1 MSNPEFPSSYQP
13 DPRLAGGFADAPE
26 DGRGR
31 SGDRGSPG
39 RGPAARGEG
48 PAYPGRGRGGSRGYQ
63 AAADDGWGRPGA
75 SGRTANGRTANGRTA
90 TGDGGGR
97 TGRQWLRGS
106 QEPRGRDQEPRGR
119 DGRDEGGPRGRQPTS
134 RSRGRAP
141 GQGTV
146 GTRGTSASR
155 ERYAAARERYAARV
169 GAAGAARTGGAGQD
183 AGVAYRDSGGNG
195 NGYPGNGRGGPGY
208 PGNGYG
214 GRRPGGSVAL
224 KEPDVRRRP
233 GRHSGGGGGGGGGF
247 GGDGREHR
255 KGDWWR
261 HWTLKKA
268 VSVGAIAAGAMVVL
282 GAAGVG
288 IAYAKTPV
296 PTDRSLSAT
305 QAASIVYFGNNKTRV
320 GQFGT
325 VDRQLLLYN
334 QIPLVLRNAVVAA
347 EDKNFWH
354 EGGISP
360 TGILRAAYY
369 DLTNSGGNLQGGST
383 ITQQLVR
390 NYYANIGT
398 AQTVSR
404 KIKEIF
410 IAQKLAQKT
419 SKEQIL
425 KEYLNTV
432 YFGGGAYGVGAAAQ
446 YYFGLPPSQINRITP
461 AQAAMIA
468 AMIQSP
474 SGYSP
479 NPKAGASYQALVARW
494 HYVLNAMAGT
504 GTLSPQDAAK
514 AKFPTVVKP
523 FNNSWGGYR
532 GYIMQA
538 VQNELHNTY
547 GYSPERLNTMGLH
560 IVTTFSKPL
569 MDSLYATV
577 AQDRALMKA
586 GTPPTPP
593 FGAHVGCGSRGCL
606 PGYVRIGA
614 VLENPANGAI
624 VAMYSG
630 PNYNGKQK
638 FPKLDNALQ
647 SRQQVGSSF
656 KPYVLATAVKQG
668 MNVQTSRLNGFSP
681 LWIPPDS
688 LPQTFAS
695 LQQPSVQ
702 IPQAGDYYQVVNDE
716 VSNPNRPVSV
726 VEATAMSL
734 NTAYAD
740 LWHRVAATNGQE
752 NVVNMAKA
760 FGVNVSHFKDGGS
773 GLADDEGQAGTAL
786 GQASLTVEE
795 QATMI
800 ATLAN
805 GGVYHTPHVVKD
817 IIAGNATTPAKV
829 NQREVLTPDE
839 TAEVDYAM
847 SFDMGSMG
855 TANGLGLTNGQTVI
869 AKTGTTNL
877 SQQAFFLGATPRYA
891 MAVGMFVNDNQC
903 EQILPASEQALCSSQ
918 QALAFQP
925 PPKVQTLFGVGGLA
939 GYGGQWPAII
949 WHDYFMKNFNSVP
962 VQSWPALPAN
972 FGSAW
977 NLVPPLPKPKPRPRE
992 CNGNGNPFR
1001 CRNQNQPPVICLPN
1015 SPIPCPTAPPP
1026 GGGGGGGGGAGGG
1039 AGTVGGV
1046 AAGGIVATGLTVTML
1061 PAGIRRWRPRR
1072 RRRGPGAGKR
1082 KT

>member
-1 MSNPEFPSSYQP
+1 VSNPEFPSSYRP

-26 DGRGR
+26 DRRERPGG
-31 SGDRGSPG
+31 RGSPG
-39 RGPAARGEG
+39 RGAAARSED
-48 PAYPGRGRGGSRGYQ
+48 PGYRDRGRNGSGGYQ
-63 AAADDGWGRPGA
+63 AADEGDSRSGRPWSRA
-75 SGRTANGRTANGRTA
+75 
-90 TGDGGGR
+90 D
-97 TGRQWLRGS
+97 RG
-106 QEPRGRDQEPRGR
+106 QEPRGRGTHEETSSRGR
-119 DGRDEGGPRGRQPTS
+119 QGTSRPRGRQP
-134 RSRGRAP
+134 
-141 GQGTV
+141 GQGTL

-155 ERYAAARERYAARV
+155 ERYAAARERYAARI
-169 GAAGAARTGGAGQD
+169 GAAVAGRPGSAGAGQD
-183 AGVAYRDSGGNG
+183 AGATYGGGNG
-195 NGYPGNGRGGPGY
+195 NGYNGNGHNGTGY
-208 PGNGYG
+208 PGNG
-214 GRRPGGSVAL
+214 GRRPGGSTAL

-233 GRHSGGGGGGGGGF
+233 GRH
-247 GGDGREHR
+247 GGDDGGSRGGREHR

-268 VSVGAIAAGAMVVL
+268 VSIAAIAAGVMVIL

-288 IAYAKTPV
+288 IAYSKTPV
-296 PTDRSLSAT
+296 PTDPQLSAI
-305 QAASIVYFGNNKTRV
+305 QSASTVYFSNNKTRV
-320 GQFGT
+320 GQFGS
-325 VDRQLLLYN
+325 VDRQVLLYN
-334 QIPLVLRNAVVAA
+334 QIPANIRNAVVAA

-369 DLTNSGGNLQGGST
+369 DLTSSGGNLQGGST

-398 AQTVSR
+398 AQTVTR
-404 KIKEIF
+404 KVKEIF
-410 IAQKLAQKT
+410 VAQKLAQNT

-446 YYFGLPPSQINRITP
+446 YYFGLSPSQINQITP

-474 SGYSP
+474 SYYKP
-479 NPKAGASYQALVARW
+479 NPKAGVPYQTLVARW
-494 HYVLNAMAGT
+494 HYVINAMAGM

-538 VQNELHNTY
+538 VQNELQQTY
-547 GYSPERLNTMGLH
+547 GYTPEQLSTKGLH
-560 IVTTFSKPL
+560 IVTTFSKSL

-577 AQDRALMKA
+577 NQNRALMKA

-593 FGAHVGCGSRGCL
+593 FGAHVGCGPKGCL
-606 PGYVRIGA
+606 PSYVRVGA

-624 VAMYSG
+624 LAMYSG
-630 PNYNGKQK
+630 QNYKKVQY
-638 FPKLDNALQ
+638 DNALQ
-647 SRQQVGSSF
+647 SRNQVGSSF

-681 LWIPPDS
+681 LWVPPDS
-688 LPQTFAS
+688 LPMTFAS
-695 LQQPSVQ
+695 LKDPGIVSDYEVQ
-702 IPQAGDYYQVVNDE
+702 NDE

-740 LWHRVAATNGQE
+740 LWHRVALTNGQYS
-752 NVVNMAKA
+752 VVNMAKA
-760 FGVNVSHFKDGGS
+760 FGVDVSPPNNQGTGGS
-773 GLADDEGQAGTAL
+773 GLVTMGDLAGTAL

-795 QATMI
+795 QANMI
-800 ATLAN
+800 ATLAD
-805 GGVYHTPHVVKD
+805 GGVYHTPHVIKD
-817 IIAGNATTPAKV
+817 IIVGNATTPAKV
-829 NQREVLTPDE
+829 NQREVLTPDQA
-839 TAEVDYAM
+839 AEVDYAM

-877 SQQAFFLGATPRYA
+877 SQSAFFLGATPRYA
-891 MAVGMFVNDNQC
+891 MAVGMFVNKPHCPPRLQ
-903 EQILPASEQALCSSQ
+903 SLCTST
-918 QALAFQP
+918 QALAFAP
-925 PPKVQTLFGVGGLA
+925 PSGVQTLFGVGGLA

-949 WHDYFMKNFNSVP
+949 WHDYFTKNFNSVP

-977 NLVPPLPKPKPRPRE
+977 NLVPPLPKPKPQPRP
-992 CNGNGNPFR
+992 CNNDNGHPFR
-1001 CRNQNQPPVICLPN
+1001 CQNGNQPPVICLPG
-1015 SPIPCPTAPPP
+1015 SPVPCPGPTLVPPVGG
-1026 GGGGGGGGGAGGG
+1026 GGGGGGGGGAGG
-1039 AGTVGGV
+1039 AGTVGGA
-1046 AAGGIVATGLTVTML
+1046 AAGGIVTTGLTVTML
-1061 PAGIRRWRPRR
+1061 PAGARRWRVRR
-1072 RRRGPGAGKR
+1072 RQRGPGAGKR

>member
-1 MSNPEFPSSYQP
+1 
-13 DPRLAGGFADAPE
+13 
-26 DGRGR
+26 
-31 SGDRGSPG
+31 
-39 RGPAARGEG
+39 
-48 PAYPGRGRGGSRGYQ
+48 
-63 AAADDGWGRPGA
+63 
-75 SGRTANGRTANGRTA
+75 
-90 TGDGGGR
+90 
-97 TGRQWLRGS
+97 
-106 QEPRGRDQEPRGR
+106 
-119 DGRDEGGPRGRQPTS
+119 
-134 RSRGRAP
+134 
-141 GQGTV
+141 
-146 GTRGTSASR
+146 
-155 ERYAAARERYAARV
+155 
-169 GAAGAARTGGAGQD
+169 
-183 AGVAYRDSGGNG
+183 
-195 NGYPGNGRGGPGY
+195 
-208 PGNGYG
+208 
-214 GRRPGGSVAL
+214 
-224 KEPDVRRRP
+224 
-233 GRHSGGGGGGGGGF
+233 
-247 GGDGREHR
+247 
-255 KGDWWR
+255 
-261 HWTLKKA
+261 
-268 VSVGAIAAGAMVVL
+268 
-282 GAAGVG
+282 
-288 IAYAKTPV
+288 
-296 PTDRSLSAT
+296 
-305 QAASIVYFGNNKTRV
+305 
-320 GQFGT
+320 

-369 DLTNSGGNLQGGST
+369 DLTNSSGNLQGGST

-479 NPKAGASYQALVARW
+479 NPKAGASYQALVFRW
-494 HYVLNAMAGT
+494 HYVLSAMVGM
-504 GTLSPQDAAK
+504 GTLSPQQAAK
-514 AKFPTVVKP
+514 AKFPTVIKP
-523 FNNSWGGYR
+523 FNNSWSGYR

-538 VQNELHNTY
+538 VQNELRRTY
-547 GYSPERLNTMGLH
+547 GYQPEQLNTMGLH
-560 IVTTFSKPL
+560 IVTTFSKSL

-577 AQDRALMKA
+577 RQNRALMKA

-593 FGAHVGCGSRGCL
+593 FGAHVGCGPKGCL
-606 PGYVRIGA
+606 PGFVNIGA

-624 VAMYSG
+624 LAMYSG
-630 PNYNGKQK
+630 PNYNGKQAH
-638 FPKLDNALQ
+638 PKLDNALQ

-668 MNVQTSRLNGFSP
+668 MNVQTSRLTGFSP
-681 LWIPPDS
+681 LWIPPDTAPMT
-688 LPQTFAS
+688 LAS
-695 LQQPSVQ
+695 LKDPGASMPGSFEVQ
-702 IPQAGDYYQVVNDE
+702 NDE

-726 VEATAMSL
+726 IEATAMSL
-734 NTAYAD
+734 NTAYTD
-740 LWHRVAATNGQE
+740 LWHRVALTNGDPNGPN

-760 FGVNVSHFKDGGS
+760 FGVDVKDPLS
-773 GLADDEGQAGTAL
+773 GFTKMQDEAGVAL

-800 ATLAN
+800 ATLAD
-805 GGVYHTPHVVKD
+805 GGVYHTPHVIKQ
-817 IIAGNATTPAKV
+817 IIVGNAITPARID
-829 NQREVLTPDE
+829 QREVLTPDE
-839 TAEVDYAM
+839 TAEVDFAL
-847 SFDMGSMG
+847 SFDMGSLG

-891 MAVGMFVNDNQC
+891 MAVGMFTNKNGCPPQLADIC
-903 EQILPASEQALCSSQ
+903 CST
-918 QALAFQP
+918 QALAFAP
-925 PPKVQTLFGVGGLA
+925 PAGVKQTLFGVGGLA

-949 WHDYFMKNFNSVP
+949 WHDYFMKNFNSQP

-977 NLVPPLPKPKPRPRE
+977 NLSPPLPKPKPQP
-992 CNGNGNPFR
+992 CNNGNRNPFR
-1001 CRNQNQPPVICLPN
+1001 CRNGNQPPVVCLPN
-1015 SPIPCPTAPPP
+1015 SPIPCPTATPTLPPI
-1026 GGGGGGGGGAGGG
+1026 GGGGAGG
-1039 AGTVGGV
+1039 AGTVGGA
-1046 AAGGIVATGLTVTML
+1046 AAGGMVATGLTVTML
-1061 PAGIRRWRPRR
+1061 PAAIRRWRPRR
-1072 RRRGPGAGKR
+1072 RQRGPGAGKR

>member
-1 MSNPEFPSSYQP
+1 VSNPEFPSSYRP

-26 DGRGR
+26 DRRDR
-31 SGDRGSPG
+31 SGGRGSPG
-39 RGPAARGEG
+39 RGRTARSEG
-48 PAYPGRGRGGSRGYQ
+48 PGYPGRGQNGSGGYQ
-63 AAADDGWGRPGA
+63 VAADGGWGRPGTG
-75 SGRTANGRTANGRTA
+75 GRSSTD
-90 TGDGGGR
+90 DGGRSARPWSRADQG
-97 TGRQWLRGS
+97 
-106 QEPRGRDQEPRGR
+106 QEPRGRGARE
-119 DGRDEGGPRGRQPTS
+119 EATPRGRQSSS
-134 RSRGRAP
+134 RPRGRQP

-155 ERYAAARERYAARV
+155 ERYAAARERYAARL
-169 GAAGAARTGGAGQD
+169 GAARGGRD
-183 AGVAYRDSGGNG
+183 AGAGGNG
-195 NGYPGNGRGGPGY
+195 NGYPGNGQGGNGRGGAGY
-208 PGNGYG
+208 PGYG
-214 GRRPGGSVAL
+214 GRRPGGATAL
-224 KEPDVRRRP
+224 QEPDVRRRP
-233 GRHSGGGGGGGGGF
+233 GRHGGGGGF
-247 GGDGREHR
+247 GGGGREHR

-268 VSVGAIAAGAMVVL
+268 VSVAAIAAGGMVVL

-296 PTDRSLSAT
+296 PTDRSLLAT
-305 QAASIVYFGNNKTRV
+305 QAASTVYFSNNKTRI

-334 QIPLVLRNAVVAA
+334 QIPANLRNAVVAA

-398 AQTVSR
+398 SQTVSR

-494 HYVLNAMAGT
+494 HYVLNAMVDM
-504 GTLSPQDAAK
+504 GTLPQQEAAK

-538 VQNELHNTY
+538 VLNELEHTY
-547 GYSPERLNTMGLH
+547 SYTPEQLNTKGLH
-560 IVTTFSKPL
+560 IVTTFSKSL

-577 AQDRALMKA
+577 RHDRALMKA

-593 FGAHVGCGSRGCL
+593 FGAHVGCGPKGCL
-606 PGYVRIGA
+606 PSFVNIGA

-624 VAMYSG
+624 LAMYSG
-630 PNYNGKQK
+630 PNYNGKQRHAR
-638 FPKLDNALQ
+638 FDMALQ
-647 SRQQVGSSF
+647 SRNQVGSSF

-668 MNVQTSRLNGFSP
+668 MNVQTSHLTGFSP
-681 LWIPPDS
+681 LWIPPDT
-688 LPQTFAS
+688 LPQTFAG
-695 LQQPSVQ
+695 LQQPSVSVN
-702 IPQAGDYYQVVNDE
+702 PNATSYFQVQNDE
-716 VSNPNRPVSV
+716 VSNPDRPVSV

-734 NTAYAD
+734 NTAYTD
-740 LWHRVAATNGQE
+740 LWHRVAGNNPNGP
-752 NVVNMAKA
+752 NNLTAMAKA
-760 FGVNVSHFKDGGS
+760 FGVNVASSGDGGS
-773 GLADDEGQAGTAL
+773 GLAGMQDEAGVAL

-795 QATMI
+795 QANMI
-800 ATLAN
+800 ATLSD
-805 GGVYHTPHVVKD
+805 GGVYHTPHVIKQITVD
-817 IIAGNATTPAKV
+817 NATTTARID
-829 NQREVLTPDE
+829 QREVLTPDQ

-847 SFDMGSMG
+847 SFDMASMG

-877 SQQAFFLGATPRYA
+877 SQSAFFLGATPRYA
-891 MAVGMFVNDNQC
+891 MAVGMFVNRSGC
-903 EQILPASEQALCSSQ
+903 TLPASEKALCSDT
-918 QALAFQP
+918 QALAFAP
-925 PPKVQTLFGVGGLA
+925 PPKLQTLFGVGGLA

-949 WHDYFMKNFNSVP
+949 WHDYFMKEFNSVP

-972 FGSAW
+972 FGSPW
-977 NLVPPLPKPKPRPRE
+977 NLVPPLPKPKPQPRQ
-992 CNGNGNPFR
+992 CDNGNGNPFR
-1001 CRNQNQPPVICLPN
+1001 CRNQNQNQPPVVCVPGG
-1015 SPIPCPTAPPP
+1015 PIPCPGVTPSLPPI
-1026 GGGGGGGGGAGGG
+1026 GGGGGGGGAAGG
-1039 AGTVGGV
+1039 AGTVGGA
-1046 AAGGIVATGLTVTML
+1046 AAGGIVTTGLTVTML
-1061 PAGIRRWRPRR
+1061 PAGVRRWRSRR
-1072 RRRGPGAGKR
+1072 RQRGPGAGKR

>member
-1 MSNPEFPSSYQP
+1 
-13 DPRLAGGFADAPE
+13 
-26 DGRGR
+26 
-31 SGDRGSPG
+31 
-39 RGPAARGEG
+39 
-48 PAYPGRGRGGSRGYQ
+48 
-63 AAADDGWGRPGA
+63 
-75 SGRTANGRTANGRTA
+75 
-90 TGDGGGR
+90 
-97 TGRQWLRGS
+97 
-106 QEPRGRDQEPRGR
+106 
-119 DGRDEGGPRGRQPTS
+119 
-134 RSRGRAP
+134 
-141 GQGTV
+141 V

-169 GAAGAARTGGAGQD
+169 GAAGAGRAGGAGQD
-183 AGVAYRDSGGNG
+183 AGVAYRDAGGNG
-195 NGYPGNGRGGPGY
+195 NGYPGNGRGGTGY

-268 VSVGAIAAGAMVVL
+268 VSVAAIAAGGMVVL
-282 GAAGVG
+282 GAAGMG

-305 QAASIVYFGNNKTRV
+305 QAASIVYFSNNKSRV
-320 GQFGT
+320 GQFGS
-325 VDRQLLLYN
+325 VDRQVLLYN
-334 QIPLVLRNAVVAA
+334 QIPPALRNAVVAA

-410 IAQKLAQKT
+410 IAQKLAQRT

-446 YYFGLPPSQINRITP
+446 YYFGLPPSQINQITP

-494 HYVLNAMAGT
+494 HYVLNAMVGM

-538 VQNELHNTY
+538 VLSELQQTY
-547 GYSPERLNTMGLH
+547 GYSKEDVYTRGLH

-577 AQDRALMKA
+577 KQNRALMKA

-593 FGAHVGCGSRGCL
+593 FGAHVACRPAGCL

-624 VAMYSG
+624 LAMYSG
-630 PNYNGKQK
+630 QNYKDTQ
-638 FPKLDNALQ
+638 LDNALQ
-647 SRQQVGSSF
+647 SRNQVGSSF

-681 LWIPPDS
+681 LWIPPDTT
-688 LPQTFAS
+688 PMTFAS
-695 LQQPSVQ
+695 LKDPGPSVPG
-702 IPQAGDYYQVVNDE
+702 IFQVQNDE
-716 VSNPNRPVSV
+716 VDNPDRPVSV

-740 LWHRVAATNGQE
+740 LWHRVALTNGQ
-752 NVVNMAKA
+752 NSVVNMAKA
-760 FGVNVSHFKDGGS
+760 FGVNVGTYPDGS
-773 GLADDEGQAGTAL
+773 GLADMEGQAGTAL

-795 QATMI
+795 QANMI
-800 ATLAN
+800 ATLAD
-805 GGVYHTPHVVKD
+805 GGVWHTPHVVKQ
-817 IIAGNATTPAKV
+817 IIVGNATTAAKID
-829 NQREVLTPDE
+829 QREVLTPDE

-891 MAVGMFVNDNQC
+891 MAVGMFTNKNGCPKRLGSVCTSTQ
-903 EQILPASEQALCSSQ
+903 S
-918 QALAFQP
+918 LAFAP
-925 PPKVQTLFGVGGLA
+925 PAQVKQTLFGVGGLA

-977 NLVPPLPKPKPRPRE
+977 NLVPPLPKPKPRPQP
-992 CNGNGNPFR
+992 CNNGNGNPFR
-1001 CRNQNQPPVICLPN
+1001 CRNQNQPPVICIPG
-1015 SPIPCPTAPPP
+1015 SPIPCPTANPTPPV
-1026 GGGGGGGGGAGGG
+1026 GGGGVGG

-1046 AAGGIVATGLTVTML
+1046 AAGGMVATGLTVTML
-1061 PAGIRRWRPRR
+1061 PAAIRRWRPRR
-1072 RRRGPGAGKR
+1072 RQRGPGAGKR

>member
-1 MSNPEFPSSYQP
+1 
-13 DPRLAGGFADAPE
+13 
-26 DGRGR
+26 
-31 SGDRGSPG
+31 
-39 RGPAARGEG
+39 
-48 PAYPGRGRGGSRGYQ
+48 
-63 AAADDGWGRPGA
+63 
-75 SGRTANGRTANGRTA
+75 
-90 TGDGGGR
+90 
-97 TGRQWLRGS
+97 
-106 QEPRGRDQEPRGR
+106 
-119 DGRDEGGPRGRQPTS
+119 
-134 RSRGRAP
+134 
-141 GQGTV
+141 V

-155 ERYAAARERYAARV
+155 ERYAAARERYAARI
-169 GAAGAARTGGAGQD
+169 GAAGAGRTGSAGQD
-183 AGVAYRDSGGNG
+183 AGVTYRDTGGNRS
-195 NGYPGNGRGGPGY
+195 GYTGNGRGGTGY

-233 GRHSGGGGGGGGGF
+233 GRHGGGGGGGGGF

-268 VSVGAIAAGAMVVL
+268 VSVAAIAAGGMMVL

-305 QAASIVYFGNNKTRV
+305 QAASIVYFSNNKTRV

-334 QIPLVLRNAVVAA
+334 QIPPVLRNAVVAA

-479 NPKAGASYQALVARW
+479 NPKAGASYQALVTRW
-494 HYVLNAMAGT
+494 HYVLNAMVST
-504 GTLSPQDAAK
+504 GTLSPQEAAK

-538 VQNELHNTY
+538 VSNELVNTY
-547 GYSPERLNTMGLH
+547 GYTPEQLNTKGLH

-577 AQDRALMKA
+577 KQERALMKA

-593 FGAHVGCGSRGCL
+593 FGAHVGCGTKGCL
-606 PGYVRIGA
+606 PGFVRIGA

-624 VAMYSG
+624 LAMYSG
-630 PNYNGKQK
+630 ENYNSKKKNAQ
-638 FPKLDNALQ
+638 FDMALQ
-647 SRQQVGSSF
+647 SRNQVGSSF

-688 LPQTFAS
+688 DPMTFAS
-695 LQQPSVQ
+695 LKDPGITSDFQVQ
-702 IPQAGDYYQVVNDE
+702 NDE
-716 VSNPNRPVSV
+716 VDNPNRPVSV

-740 LWHRVAATNGQE
+740 LWHRVALTDGRYS
-752 NVVNMAKA
+752 VVNMARA
-760 FGVNVSHFKDGGS
+760 FGVDVAPANPNGDGGS
-773 GLADDEGQAGTAL
+773 GLVTMKDEAGTAL

-795 QATMI
+795 QANMI
-800 ATLAN
+800 ATLAD
-805 GGVYHTPHVVKD
+805 GGVYHTPHVIKQITVN
-817 IIAGNATTPAKV
+817 NAITTARID
-829 NQREVLTPDE
+829 QREVLTPDE

-847 SFDMGSMG
+847 SFDMASMG

-877 SQQAFFLGATPRYA
+877 SQSAFFLGATPRYA
-891 MAVGMFVNDNQC
+891 MAVGMFVDRPGC
-903 EQILPASEQALCSSQ
+903 TLPASEQAACTST
-918 QALAFQP
+918 QALAFAP
-925 PPKVQTLFGVGGLA
+925 PAGVQTLFGVGGLA

-949 WHDYFMKNFNSVP
+949 WHNYFTKEFNSVP

-977 NLVPPLPKPKPRPRE
+977 NLVPPLPKPKPQPRQ
-992 CNGNGNPFR
+992 CNNGNGNTFR
-1001 CRNQNQPPVICLPN
+1001 CRNQNQPPVICLPG
-1015 SPIPCPTAPPP
+1015 SPVPCPGATPTLPPIG
-1026 GGGGGGGGGAGGG
+1026 GGGGGGGGGAGG

-1072 RRRGPGAGKR
+1072 RQRGPGAGKR